1 MLEQANSSFVTE
13 SPSAP
18 FVLIVEDEAQIAQI
32 LEGYLRRHGFRTEC
46 VADGRSALTVHRVAR
61 PNLVLLDIQ
70 LPGVNGLDVLRRL
83 RAEATTPVIMLT
95 ARAEDL
101 DKLEA
106 LSSGADDY
114 IVKPFSPLE
123 MVARVK
129 AVLRRTA
136 MSQTAPSGP
145 IRLGALEVDPQA
157 MVVKVGRRRLNLTP
171 AEYSILEYLA
181 RHPNRTFTRSEI
193 IEAVIP
199 ESDALERIVDAHVG
213 NLRRKFAAAG
223 APDMIE
229 TVRGSGYRLWL
240 E

>member
-1 MLEQANSSFVTE
+1 MPET
-13 SPSAP
+13 SPPLDNRAAP
-18 FVLIVEDEAQIAQI
+18 LVLIVEDEAQIADI
-32 LEGYLRRHGFRTEC
+32 LEQYLRRHGFRTEC

-70 LPGVNGLDVLRRL
+70 LPGVDGMEVLRRI

-106 LSSGADDY
+106 LSTGADDY

-129 AVLRRTA
+129 AVLRRAT
-136 MSQTAPSGP
+136 MNNGAPTGP

-157 MVVKVGRRRLNLTP
+157 MVAKVGRKRLNLTP
-171 AEYSILEYLA
+171 AEYQILEYLA

-199 ESDALERIVDAHVG
+199 DSDALERIVDAHIG
-213 NLRRKFAAAG
+213 NLRRKFTAAG
-223 APDMIE
+223 APELIE

-240 E
+240 EGQ

>member
-1 MLEQANSSFVTE
+1 MLTRTTPAETA
-13 SPSAP
+13 SAP
-18 FVLIVEDEAQIAQI
+18 LVLIVEDETQIAEI
-32 LEGYLRRHGFRTEC
+32 LEGYLRRHGFRTEW
-46 VADGRSALTVHRVAR
+46 VADGRSALTVHRATR

-70 LPGVNGLDVLRRL
+70 LPGMDGLDVLRRL
-83 RAEATTPVIMLT
+83 RAEFTTPVIMLT

-106 LSSGADDY
+106 LSNGADDY

-129 AVLRRTA
+129 AVLRRSA
-136 MSQTAPSGP
+136 MNHELPSGP
-145 IRLGALEVDPQA
+145 IRLGVLEVDTRA
-157 MVVKVGRRRLNLTP
+157 MVVKVGRKRLTLTP
-171 AEYSILEYLA
+171 AEYQILEYLA

-193 IEAVIP
+193 IEAVMP
-199 ESDALERIVDAHVG
+199 QSDALERIVDAHVG
-213 NLRRKFAAAG
+213 NLRRKFASAG
-223 APDMIE
+223 APELIE